1 MQVLKNWVWK
11 IACGKTGCGKLGVE
25 NWVWKIACGKLRVE
39 ELRVEELR
47 VEELGEKN
55 RGGQVGH
62 CRRKRLP
69 LSTSSVTYSL

>member
-1 MQVLKNWVWK
+1 M
-11 IACGKTGCGKLGVE
+11 
-25 NWVWKIACGKLRVE
+25 
-39 ELRVEELR
+39 RVEELR